1 MNVKLLNQM
10 LDEYLLDACLDDFEF
25 IKKLNDIVLK
35 NTKFYKEVKY
45 KEKIDLNYS
54 ASLVYTFFK
63 SISEEYALYFEK
75 RLNDGTFQFSDK
87 FNVGE
92 SYFDKKQNK
101 NVIKIPI
108 TGSIED
114 SYVMVHE
121 LLHDMN
127 YQGGDLL
134 LCRVLTTESI
144 SILGELLFYDF
155 LLKYNLKP
163 KENRKTIINDFYSI
177 RKMSL
182 LTDLELKIVDE
193 YFKCGYV
200 NSSFL
205 NRLSLNYD
213 DDVVEHLNLNNS
225 DTLEIDYNQRYMIG
239 ALLSCY
245 MYDRIKENPKFIKEL
260 FEINSIM
267 NHTYFECIID
277 YLDLSIKQN
286 DEYVFFTDSSLQ
298 KLEKTYKKVLK
309 EL

>member
-1 MNVKLLNQM
+1 MNVKLINEM
-10 LDEYLLDACLDDFEF
+10 LDEYLEDACLEDFEF
-25 IKKLNDIVLK
+25 TKKLNDIVLK

-63 SISEEYALYFEK
+63 SINEEYAVYFEK
-75 RLNDGTFQFSDK
+75 RLHDGTFEFSDK
-87 FNVGE
+87 FQVGE
-92 SYFDKKQNK
+92 SYFDKRQNRR
-101 NVIKIPI
+101 VIKIPI

-127 YQGGDLL
+127 CLIEQLF
-134 LCRVLTTESI
+134 LCRVLTTETI
-144 SILGELLFYDF
+144 SMLGGLLFYAF
-155 LLKYNLKP
+155 LVKYNLKP

-177 RKMSL
+177 RKLSL
-182 LTDLELKIVDE
+182 LTDLELKIIDE

-200 NSSFL
+200 SSNFL
-205 NRLSLNYD
+205 NYLNLNYD
-213 DDVVEHLNLNNS
+213 EDVMDHLYLNDS
-225 DTLEIDYNQRYMIG
+225 DTLQIDYNQRYIIG

-245 MYDRIKENPKFIKEL
+245 MYDRIKQNPKLINEL
-260 FEINSIM
+260 FDINIIM

-277 YLDLSIKQN
+277 YLDLKIKPD
-286 DEYVFFTDSSLQ
+286 DEYLLLTDDSLN